1 MKSMLLVNVSAT
13 ALSLLLVTGATASVC
28 NVKCDAS
35 AAGEVCG
42 TDNKTYANE
51 CLLAYAQ
58 CDNAA
63 LALLGKGSCEHMVR
77 VRTKI
82 SKAAE
87 AAACSQDCSR
97 EYDPVC
103 GSDGKT
109 YGNMCTFEYARCM
122 NPALSLKSDDACP
135 PAL

>member
-1 MKSMLLVNVSAT
+1 MKLMLVLNAAT
-13 ALSLLLVTGATASVC
+13 ALLLLTTGAAASVC

-35 AAGEVCG
+35 AVGEVCG

-63 LALLGKGSCEHMVR
+63 LALQGRGPCEHMVR
-77 VRTKI
+77 VRAKI
-82 SKAAE
+82 SKE
-87 AAACSQDCSR
+87 AAACSQDCTR

-103 GSDGKT
+103 GTDGKT

-122 NPALSLKSDDACP
+122 NPALARKSDDACP
-135 PAL
+135 PTL